1 MAVSE
6 MSKEEFKN
14 LILMLQEIAKDTR
27 KDSEENENDWT
38 WIL

>member
-6 MSKEEFKN
+6 MSREEFKN

-27 KDSEENENDWT
+27 KEDENEND
-38 WIL
+38 

>member
-6 MSKEEFKN
+6 MTKEEFKN

-27 KDSEENENDWT
+27 KEDENENDWT

>member
-6 MSKEEFKN
+6 MSREEFKN

-27 KDSEENENDWT
+27 KDSEENEND
-38 WIL
+38 

>member
-6 MSKEEFKN
+6 MTKEEFKN

-27 KDSEENENDWT
+27 KEDENEND
-38 WIL
+38 